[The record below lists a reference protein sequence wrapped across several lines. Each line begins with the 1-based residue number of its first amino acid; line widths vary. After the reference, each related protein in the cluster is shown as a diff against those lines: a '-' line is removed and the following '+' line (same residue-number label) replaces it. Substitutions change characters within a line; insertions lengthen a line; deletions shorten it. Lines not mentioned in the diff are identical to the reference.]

1 VDTKSKL
8 ILAGKTKQEL
18 EEEEQV
24 NLRKVEAREKAKKA
38 KEEKAKAKAEKVAA
52 QLAKHIAGGEEVPV
66 GEEQEEEEEEEE
78 VVPQADTG
86 LEDAMSAVRIGDQ
99 VLVNASDQ
107 DAKVEYLRV
116 MVRTVNAQLIS
127 AREYI
132 DVLKAFIESK
142 GFVPPEEMGILN
154 ERFDEHIATQST
166 QAYEQ
171 ASEDEEELEDAFR
184 AQAAALVTFEDGT
197 HDPINTIKRQATGHP
212 KNKEA

>member
-1 VDTKSKL
+1 MRLRVDTKSKL

-38 KEEKAKAKAEKVAA
+38 KEERAKAKAEKVAA

-66 GEEQEEEEEEEE
+66 GEEEEEE

-107 DAKVEYLRV
+107 EAKVKYLRV

-154 ERFDEHIATQST
+154 ERVDEHIATQST

>member
-1 VDTKSKL
+1 MDTKSKL

-38 KEEKAKAKAEKVAA
+38 KEERAKAKAEKVAA

-66 GEEQEEEEEEEE
+66 GEEQEEEEEE

-107 DAKVEYLRV
+107 EAKVEYLRV
-116 MVRTVNAQLIS
+116 MVRTVNA
-127 AREYI
+127 
-132 DVLKAFIESK
+132 
-142 GFVPPEEMGILN
+142 
-154 ERFDEHIATQST
+154 
-166 QAYEQ
+166 
-171 ASEDEEELEDAFR
+171 
-184 AQAAALVTFEDGT
+184 
-197 HDPINTIKRQATGHP
+197 
-212 KNKEA
+212 

>member
-1 VDTKSKL
+1 MPPRKKKK
-8 ILAGKTKQEL
+8 KTKTLKSMSQKQL
-18 EEEEQV
+18 QTQKV
-24 NLRKVEAREKAKKA
+24 VLNLNSQK
-38 KEEKAKAKAEKVAA
+38 
-52 QLAKHIAGGEEVPV
+52 
-66 GEEQEEEEEEEE
+66 
-78 VVPQADTG
+78 T
-86 LEDAMSAVRIGDQ
+86 
-99 VLVNASDQ
+99 VNASDQ
-107 DAKVEYLRV
+107 EAKVEYLRV
-116 MVRTVNAQLIS
+116 MVRTVNARLIS

>member
-1 VDTKSKL
+1 MDTKSKL

-38 KEEKAKAKAEKVAA
+38 KEERAKAKAEKVAA

-66 GEEQEEEEEEEE
+66 GEEQEEEEEEEEE

-107 DAKVEYLRV
+107 EAKVKYLRV

-184 AQAAALVTFEDGT
+184 AQAAALGDLRRWHAWPIRTFK
-197 HDPINTIKRQATGHP
+197 H
-212 KNKEA
+212 